1 MSLVI
6 TKPLFYIIVMKNLF
20 NQKNNKKPYK
30 YTATFEAD
38 ILACDIGGSSFISK
52 ASLDNLDSLIPKG
65 IDFEENIDLLGVA
78 FNAAVV
84 NRFNKNGDGI
94 DSETA
99 IAYTNNFL
107 HKPTNIEHDKD
118 RIIGHIASAGWS
130 DYGTSRILS
139 EEETIGYK
147 KPFNIALGAVVY
159 KSANSSFAELLERSV
174 DPQDP
179 HFHSIS
185 TSWEVGFSEFSIAV
199 GSEYLEDAEIIEVG
213 EDMEELVGNLK
224 AFGGSGYTDDGKPIN
239 RLIKGKIY
247 PLGIGYTTNPAADV
261 KGVYMKPRQENQ
273 IIIKDKRDK
282 SISQSEKTNV
292 NNKKT
297 KPMENEKVMSQLKDL
312 LAEKKF
318 SDEAIASMS
327 STFADAIKEKDE
339 QYRQELEQEKDEK
352 EAIAKEHQELK
363 SSVEDIKTKFEEAKN
378 KIAEY
383 EASIMAEKAVA
394 RFNERMDV
402 LDQKFD
408 LEDEDKEFLA
418 QELKSLDETEE
429 AFASFED
436 KLTILWKQKSKEAKA
451 EFDKQ
456 IEARI
461 QKEVEKRIS
470 TPKQEVSEA
479 KTDEEILD
487 DVESTEASIAN
498 SNETV
503 CREEQSLKEKFAAAF
518 DRSNIEIS

>member
-1 MSLVI
+1 
-6 TKPLFYIIVMKNLF
+6 MKRLL
-20 NQKNNKKPYK
+20 KKKVNKKDYK
-30 YTATFEAD
+30 YTTTFEAEV
-38 ILACDIGGSSFISK
+38 LSCDIGGSSFISK
-52 ASLDNLDSLIPKG
+52 ASLDNLESLIPKG
-65 IDFEENIDLLGVA
+65 IDFEDNIDLMGVA

-94 DSETA
+94 DAETA
-99 IAYTNNFL
+99 VAYTKNFL

-118 RIIGHIASAGWS
+118 KIVGHIANAGWS
-130 DYGTSRILS
+130 EYGTSRLLD
-139 EEETIGYK
+139 EQEVMGYK

-159 KSANSSFAELLERSV
+159 KSANSSFAELLEKSV
-174 DPQDP
+174 DPHNP
-179 HFHSIS
+179 YYHSIS
-185 TSWEVGFSEFSIAV
+185 TSWEVGFSEFTLAV
-199 GSEYLEDAEIIEVG
+199 GSDYLEDSTVIEDPD
-213 EDMEELVGNLK
+213 EMEAMLGCLK
-224 AFGGSGYTDDGKPIN
+224 AYGGSGYTEDGKPVN

-247 PLGIGYTTNPAADV
+247 PLGIGYTSNPAADV
-261 KGVYMKPRQENQ
+261 KGIYMKNKLDNP

-282 SISQSEKTNV
+282 NISQSEKTNV
-292 NNKKT
+292 NLKKT
-297 KPMENEKVMSQLKDL
+297 NSMENEKVMSELKDL

-339 QYRQELEQEKDEK
+339 QYRQEIKQATEEK
-352 EAIAKEHQELK
+352 EAIAKEQEELK
-363 SSVEDIKTKFEEAKN
+363 SSVEDIKAKFEEAQN

-383 EASIMAEKAVA
+383 EAAIKAEQAVA

-408 LEDEDKEFLA
+408 LEDEDKEFLV
-418 QELKSLDETEE
+418 QELKSVDETEE

-436 KLTILWKQKSKEAKA
+436 KLTVLWKHKSKEAKA
-451 EFDKQ
+451 KFEEQ
-456 IEARI
+456 VEARI
-461 QKEVEKRIS
+461 QEEVEKRLS
-470 TPKQEVSEA
+470 KTSDGETVEQ

-487 DVESTEASIAN
+487 KVESSEASIAN

-503 CREEQSLKEKFAAAF
+503 SREEVTLKDKFAAAF

>member
-1 MSLVI
+1 
-6 TKPLFYIIVMKNLF
+6 MKNLL
-20 NQKNNKKPYK
+20 NPKKNKKPYK
-30 YTATFEAD
+30 YTATFDAD
-38 ILACDIGGSSFISK
+38 ILPCDIGGSSFISK
-52 ASLDNLDSLIPKG
+52 ASLDNLETLIPKG
-65 IDFEENIDLLGVA
+65 IDFEDNIDLLGVA

-99 IAYTNNFL
+99 IAYTKNFL

-118 RIIGHIASAGWS
+118 KIVGHIASAGWS
-130 DYGTSRILS
+130 DYGTSSILT
-139 EEETIGYK
+139 EEDLAGYD
-147 KPFNIALGAVVY
+147 KPFNIALGSVVY
-159 KSANSSFAELLERSV
+159 KSANSSFAEMLEKSV
-174 DPQDP
+174 DPQSP
-179 HFHSIS
+179 YFHSIS
-185 TSWEVGFSEFSIAV
+185 TSWEVGFSEFSLAV
-199 GSEYLEDAEIIEVG
+199 GSEYVEDCEIIETS
-213 EDMEELVGNLK
+213 EEIEELAECLK
-224 AFGGSGYTDDGKPIN
+224 AFGGSGYTEDGKPVN

-247 PLGIGYTTNPAADV
+247 PLGIGYTSNPAADV
-261 KGVYMKPRQENQ
+261 KGIYMKPKQENQ

-282 SISQSEKTNV
+282 NISQTQETNV
-292 NNKKT
+292 NLKKI
-297 KPMENEKVMSQLKDL
+297 KSMENEKVMSQLKDL
-312 LAEKKF
+312 LTEKKF

-339 QYRQELEQEKDEK
+339 QYRKELDAEKEEK

-363 SSVEDIKTKFEEAKN
+363 SSVEDIKTKFEEAQN

-383 EASIMAEKAVA
+383 EASIKAEKAVA

-418 QELKSLDETEE
+418 QELKSIDETEE

-461 QKEVEKRIS
+461 QEEVEKRIS
-470 TPKQEVSEA
+470 APKQEVSEA

-487 DVESTEASIAN
+487 GVESTESSIAN

-503 CREEQSLKEKFAAAF
+503 CREEQTLKEKFAAAF